1 MYKKILVPL
10 DGSKLAE
17 YALPHVKKIVKDDS
31 SSEVTIIRVFSVDF
45 PEFKN
50 LQKHQAYIE
59 LKDTAMA
66 EAKQYLVDVETKLRN
81 AGIAAK
87 VNSVLIESDRPA
99 TIITDYAADNEI
111 EIIVMVTRGY
121 TGLIGKSPGTGK
133 RTMLGSVAMKI
144 LHEASVPVLLVRADY
159 CIGKL

>member
-17 YALPHVKKIVKDDS
+17 YALPHVKKIMKDDL

-45 PEFKN
+45 PEFRN
-50 LQKHQAYIE
+50 LQKHQAYLE

-66 EAKQYLVDVETKLRN
+66 EAKQYLADIEGKLRED
-81 AGIAAK
+81 GLK
-87 VNSVLIESDRPA
+87 VNSVLIESDRAA
-99 TIITDYAADNEI
+99 TIITDYAADNGI

-159 CIGKL
+159 CMGK

>member
-17 YALPHVKKIVKDDS
+17 YALPHVKKIMKDDL

-45 PEFKN
+45 PEFRN

-59 LKDTAMA
+59 LKDSAMA
-66 EAKQYLVDVETKLRN
+66 DAKQYLADVEEKLRKE
-81 AGIAAK
+81 GLK

-99 TIITDYAADNEI
+99 TIITDYASDNGI

-121 TGLIGKSPGTGK
+121 TGLIGKAPGTGK

-159 CIGKL
+159 CMGKQ

>member
-17 YALPHVKKIVKDDS
+17 YALPHVKKIMKDDLS

-45 PEFKN
+45 PEFRN
-50 LQKHQAYIE
+50 LQKHQAYLE

-66 EAKQYLVDVETKLRN
+66 EAKQYLADIEAKLR
-81 AGIAAK
+81 GEGLK
-87 VNSVLIESDRPA
+87 VNSVLIENDRPA
-99 TIITDYAADNEI
+99 TVITDYAADNGI

-159 CIGKL
+159 CMGK

>member
-17 YALPHVKKIVKDDS
+17 YALPHVKKIMKDDL

-45 PEFKN
+45 PEFRN
-50 LQKHQAYIE
+50 LQKHQAYLE
-59 LKDTAMA
+59 SKDSAMA
-66 EAKQYLVDVETKLRN
+66 DAKQYLADVEEKLRKE
-81 AGIAAK
+81 GLK

-99 TIITDYAADNEI
+99 TIITDYASDNGI

-121 TGLIGKSPGTGK
+121 TGLIGKAPGTGK

-159 CIGKL
+159 CMGKQ

>member
-17 YALPHVKKIVKDDS
+17 YALPHVKKIMKDDL

-45 PEFKN
+45 PEFRN
-50 LQKHQAYIE
+50 LQKHQAYLE

-66 EAKQYLVDVETKLRN
+66 EAKQYLADIEGKLREV
-81 AGIAAK
+81 GLK
-87 VNSVLIESDRPA
+87 VNSVLIESDRAA
-99 TIITDYAADNEI
+99 TIITDYAADNGI

-159 CIGKL
+159 CMGK

>member
-17 YALPHVKKIVKDDS
+17 YALPHVKKIMKDDL

-45 PEFKN
+45 PEFRN

-59 LKDTAMA
+59 LKDSAMA
-66 EAKQYLVDVETKLRN
+66 DAKQYLADVEAKLRKE
-81 AGIAAK
+81 GLK

-99 TIITDYAADNEI
+99 TIITDYASDNGI
-111 EIIVMVTRGY
+111 EIIVMVTSGY
-121 TGLIGKSPGTGK
+121 TGLIGKAPGTGK

-159 CIGKL
+159 CMGKQ

>member
-17 YALPHVKKIVKDDS
+17 YALPHVKKIMKDDLS

-45 PEFKN
+45 PEFRN
-50 LQKHQAYIE
+50 LQKHQAYLE

-66 EAKQYLVDVETKLRN
+66 EAKQYLADIEGKLRED
-81 AGIAAK
+81 GLK
-87 VNSVLIESDRPA
+87 VNSVLIESDRAA
-99 TIITDYAADNEI
+99 TIITDYAADNGI

-159 CIGKL
+159 CMGK

>member
-1 MYKKILVPL
+1 M
-10 DGSKLAE
+10 
-17 YALPHVKKIVKDDS
+17 KDDL

-45 PEFKN
+45 PEFRN

-59 LKDTAMA
+59 LKDSAMA
-66 EAKQYLVDVETKLRN
+66 DAKQYLADVEAKLRKE
-81 AGIAAK
+81 GLK

-99 TIITDYAADNEI
+99 TIITDYASDNGI

-121 TGLIGKSPGTGK
+121 TGLIGKAPGTGK

-159 CIGKL
+159 CMGKQ

>member
-17 YALPHVKKIVKDDS
+17 YALPHVKKIMKDDL

-45 PEFKN
+45 PEFRN
-50 LQKHQAYIE
+50 LQKHQAYLE
-59 LKDTAMA
+59 LKDSAMA
-66 EAKQYLVDVETKLRN
+66 DAKQYLADVEEKLRKE
-81 AGIAAK
+81 GLK

-99 TIITDYAADNEI
+99 TIITDYASDNGI

-121 TGLIGKSPGTGK
+121 TGLIGKAPGTGK

-159 CIGKL
+159 CMGKQ

>member
-17 YALPHVKKIVKDDS
+17 YALPHVKKIMKDDL

-45 PEFKN
+45 PEFRN
-50 LQKHQAYIE
+50 LQKHQAYLE
-59 LKDTAMA
+59 LKDSAMA
-66 EAKQYLVDVETKLRN
+66 DAKQYLADVEAKLRKE
-81 AGIAAK
+81 GLK

-99 TIITDYAADNEI
+99 TIITDYASDNGI

-121 TGLIGKSPGTGK
+121 TGLIGKAPGTGK

-159 CIGKL
+159 CMGKQ

>member
-17 YALPHVKKIVKDDS
+17 YALPHVKKIMKNDLS
-31 SSEVTIIRVFSVDF
+31 GEVTIIRVFSVDF
-45 PEFKN
+45 PEFRN
-50 LQKHQAYIE
+50 LQKHKAYLE

-66 EAKQYLVDVETKLRN
+66 EAKQYLVDVEAKLREE
-81 AGIAAK
+81 GLK
-87 VNSVLIESDRPA
+87 VNSVLIENDRPA
-99 TIITDYAADNEI
+99 TVITDYAADNEI

-159 CIGKL
+159 CMGK

>member
-10 DGSKLAE
+10 DGSKLVE
-17 YALPHVKKIVKDDS
+17 YALPHVKKIMKDDL

-45 PEFKN
+45 PEFRN
-50 LQKHQAYIE
+50 LQKHQAYLE
-59 LKDTAMA
+59 LKDSAMA
-66 EAKQYLVDVETKLRN
+66 DAKQYLADVEEKLRKE
-81 AGIAAK
+81 GLK

-99 TIITDYAADNEI
+99 TIITDYASDNGI

-121 TGLIGKSPGTGK
+121 TGLIGKAPGTGK

-159 CIGKL
+159 CMGKQ

>member
-17 YALPHVKKIVKDDS
+17 YALPHVKKIMKDDL

-45 PEFKN
+45 PEVRN
-50 LQKHQAYIE
+50 LQKHQAYLE
-59 LKDTAMA
+59 LKDSAMA
-66 EAKQYLVDVETKLRN
+66 DAKQYLADVEEKLRKE
-81 AGIAAK
+81 GLK

-99 TIITDYAADNEI
+99 TIITDYASDNGI

-121 TGLIGKSPGTGK
+121 TGLIGKAPGTGK

-159 CIGKL
+159 CMGKQ

>member
-17 YALPHVKKIVKDDS
+17 YALPHVKKIMKDDL

-45 PEFKN
+45 PEFRN
-50 LQKHQAYIE
+50 LQKHQAYLE

-66 EAKQYLVDVETKLRN
+66 EAKQYLADIEGKLREE
-81 AGIAAK
+81 GLK
-87 VNSVLIESDRPA
+87 VNSVLIESDRAA
-99 TIITDYAADNEI
+99 TIITDYAADNGI

-159 CIGKL
+159 CMGK

>member
-17 YALPHVKKIVKDDS
+17 YALPHVKKIMKDDL

-45 PEFKN
+45 PEFRN

-59 LKDTAMA
+59 LKDSAMA
-66 EAKQYLVDVETKLRN
+66 DAKQYLADVEAKLRKE
-81 AGIAAK
+81 GLK

-99 TIITDYAADNEI
+99 TIITDYASDNGI

-121 TGLIGKSPGTGK
+121 TGLIGKAPGTGK

-159 CIGKL
+159 CMGKQ